1 MAIYTS
7 NTNRVT
13 GLSGIDTES
22 MIDKL
27 MKAES
32 LKYNRL
38 EKEKILVGWK
48 QDAYRNL
55 IKSMQSFQNK
65 WFSSSN
71 ISNNIGYDAFWN
83 NYKTSVV
90 DSTTGNPSNA
100 ITINSTTNSGKYD
113 IEIIQ
118 KAETESFKGD
128 NISTN
133 VTGDADAMVDIINRY
148 GDISLNLN
156 LDGVTKEIK
165 ITQSDLTTAGNDIE
179 KALNEK
185 LKTAFG
191 TTVDGKAKVAASK
204 SGSQLTFQPEGK
216 GHSLTIT
223 DGSARTNGVSFTT
236 SQSLSNIKNSFEIAI
251 DGYTASV
258 NFTAEDDTDD
268 KKLAKIQKALS
279 EAKKTGPDGKEET
292 KNLGSYVSIS
302 KDENGKLVIKNNVK
316 DGETQINLKID
327 GQSQSQKLNPTGSAG
342 LLGLEG
348 SSNNINLNTK
358 LTDALGKDLFKNSDE
373 IKLNFGGK
381 DVTIN
386 KDDTIQSLINKV
398 NSSGGGATLEFNEVT
413 NRFTLKSTQSG
424 ANGNIQI
431 NDPDTQTFIKD
442 TLKIDMTRDENLN
455 PDYTAGKDAIFKVDG
470 VETTRPSNDVTMNG
484 ISFTINGTGK
494 VTIGAE
500 SDVDATVDR
509 IKEFVEDYNKLVE
522 EFNTMYS
529 TSRPK
534 SDKYSY
540 YEPLTDEEK
549 KGMSDDEIKK
559 YEEQAKKGLLD
570 GDDYVGR
577 FLSDLRKNVYK
588 SVDIGGKSISLYD
601 IGISTSKNY
610 NDGGKLE
617 IDESKL
623 KKALQERGDEVR
635 QLFTSKDGIA
645 SSIKKNIDDAIGSKG
660 YLRNK
665 AGIEG
670 TISAESN
677 DLTKELKDITT
688 RLMKERQRLADK
700 ESYYFEMFG
709 RMEAAMNQQN
719 SQMAVLLGTT
729 G

>member
-32 LKYNRL
+32 LKYNKL
-38 EKEKILVGWK
+38 EKEKVLVGWK
-48 QDAYRNL
+48 QEAYRNL

-65 WFSSSN
+65 WFSTSN

-90 DSTTGNPSNA
+90 DSATGNPSNA

-118 KAETESFKGD
+118 KAETESFKGN

-133 VTGDADAMVDIINRY
+133 VTSDASKMTDTINKY
-148 GDISLNLN
+148 GDVSLNFN

-165 ITQSDLTTAGNDIE
+165 ITDDDLRAAGNDIE
-179 KALNEK
+179 KALNDK
-185 LKTAFG
+185 LKDAFG
-191 TTVDGKAKVAASK
+191 TTVDGKAKVAVSK
-204 SGSQLTFQPEGK
+204 SGNELTFQPEGK
-216 GHSLTIT
+216 GHSLTIS
-223 DGSARTNGVSFTT
+223 DGSARTEGVSFIT
-236 SQSLSNIKNSFEIAI
+236 SQSLKDMKYSFQITI
-251 DGYTASV
+251 DGYTAEAV
-258 NFTAEDDTDD
+258 FTPEDDTDE

-279 EAKKTGPDGKEET
+279 EAKKTGPNGKEET
-292 KNLGSYVSIS
+292 KNLDSYVSIS

-316 DGETQINLKID
+316 DGETQVDLRVD
-327 GQSQSQKLNPTGSAG
+327 GQAQSQKLNPIGSAG

-348 SSNNINLNTK
+348 ASNNINLNTK

-431 NDPDTQTFIKD
+431 SDTNTQNFIKD
-442 TLKIDMTRDENLN
+442 TLKIDMTRDASNTG
-455 PDYTAGKDAIFKVDG
+455 YTKGQDAIFKVDG
-470 VETTRPSNDVTMNG
+470 EETTRPSNDVTMNG
-484 ISFTINGTGK
+484 ISFTINNTGK

-500 SDVDATVDR
+500 TNVDATVDK

-570 GDDYVGR
+570 GDDYVGK
-577 FLSDLRKNVYK
+577 FLSDLRKNIYK